1 MKKLLVLLLLFDISL
16 AYYVDLNFCVNGDC
30 GWAWGL
36 TANSASVA
44 TGWEPARV
52 DVYQNGTLICADCD
66 DYCNESQ
73 YQVGDKAKFV
83 FKPHSNVQVAIGGSN
98 IYEWRVGYDENPYV
112 SVVAKQNTPYTR
124 ITTNCLV
131 DEDGNFVSKS
141 ETIES
146 NKNYTTRKATFDA
159 TADQLNNFICIG
171 RGFSTS
177 NQTYSEYQDGIYYW
191 SGSKWLQKM
200 TTSVVQPLESAMNI
214 NGPRNYGTTV
224 SLSHGKDWF
233 RMDVN
238 TTTTLDVVPGAY
250 YDLTNFVEG
259 HYYLFFADYTYPARL
274 DTEELINGDYMY
286 FESCEANYTTPIQY
300 TKNSDGSTEQARI
313 QQYSKYAAGY
323 NALVFYSNRID
334 YQAGE
339 VFEVKNVKVF
349 DLTAMFGAGNE
360 PKTVDEFKQKVPNY
374 RSVETSKI
382 IWG

>member
-1 MKKLLVLLLLFDISL
+1 MKKILTLLILFNISL
-16 AYYVDLNFCVNGDC
+16 ACTVDLNFCVNGDC
-30 GWAWGL
+30 GWVWGL
-36 TANSASVA
+36 TSNSAGVA

-52 DVYQNGTLICADCD
+52 DIYQNGVLIATDQNDWCQS
-66 DYCNESQ
+66 NHNT
-73 YQVGDKAKFV
+73 GDIAKFV
-83 FKPHSNVQVAIGGSN
+83 FKPNANTQVAIGGSN
-98 IYEWRVGYDENPYV
+98 IYEWRVGYDENPYI
-112 SVVAKQNTPYTR
+112 SVIAKQSTPYTR

-141 ETIES
+141 ETIDS
-146 NKNYTTRKATFDA
+146 GKNYTTRKATFDA

-171 RGFSTS
+171 RDFSTS

-200 TTSVVQPLESAMNI
+200 TTSVLQPIEGTMYI
-214 NGPRNYGTTV
+214 NGPRNYGSTV
-224 SLSHGKDWF
+224 TLSAGQNWY
-233 RMDVN
+233 RMYVN
-238 TTTTLDVVPGAY
+238 TTTNLDVVPGAY
-250 YDLTNFVEG
+250 YGLTNFIDG
-259 HYYLFFADYTYPARL
+259 HYYFFFADYTYPSRL
-274 DTEELINGDYMY
+274 DTEESINGDYMY

-300 TKNSDGSTEQARI
+300 TKNGDGSTEQARI